1 MDSSKVSWS
10 DYRAWD
16 DDNRWEVIDGHPY
29 AMTGPRVSHQRVCG
43 EIFGELRSHFKD
55 RPCEPFLSPIDVKLS
70 EHDIVQ
76 PDLIVVCDQSKIKR
90 WEGGV
95 SPFSHTTRYPDG
107 GGQIRLGTDFAA
119 NLGELGPPGKEL
131 TERQLEVAFHETLHL
146 TGAGHSDRKFSE
158 TWGHIPEEAF
168 MIHVTRVCLKTSGQ
182 HAAYVNHR
190 EAYPGSNL
198 YWSGDYR
205 GYPDLETLIWKFSIK

>member
-43 EIFGELRSHFKD
+43 EIYGELRSHFKD

-76 PDLIVVCDQSKIKR
+76 PDLIVVCHQSKIK
-90 WEGGV
+90 ET
-95 SPFSHTTRYPDG
+95 HID
-107 GGQIRLGTDFAA
+107 
-119 NLGELGPPGKEL
+119 GPPTLVVEVLSPSTQRHDRVRKLRLYAAAGVQEYWLFQPYPALAEVLYLENGEYRIAGTYTETELLRSPSFPEL
-131 TERQLEVAFHETLHL
+131 TLQLSEIFPPPSEEETIQEVRETPYPA
-146 TGAGHSDRKFSE
+146 GA
-158 TWGHIPEEAF
+158 P
-168 MIHVTRVCLKTSGQ
+168 TR
-182 HAAYVNHR
+182 
-190 EAYPGSNL
+190 
-198 YWSGDYR
+198 
-205 GYPDLETLIWKFSIK
+205 